1 MGRRRAR
8 PGPEGRERWLLSYA
22 DFITL
27 LFAVFVVLFASSKA
41 DEVKEKHVAA
51 SLRRAFGSGGA
62 VGGMQVFGDRAPQVV
77 QQEAL
82 NIAPPNA
89 FGPRDPQSDP
99 ANKWMPSMQS
109 LHQALSTEIG
119 EGKVEIHLDGRGL
132 VVSLRQTAL
141 FSGGGSDILPGSSD
155 ILAKIAATLRT
166 LPNSIQFEGHTDSLP
181 ISNSRYRDNWEL
193 SAGRSIAMMERFR
206 TEYGLARARLSI
218 AGYAE
223 TSPLASN
230 DTPEGRE
237 RNRRVEL
244 VILNQPS
251 PAGR

>member
-1 MGRRRAR
+1 MRRRRAR

-27 LFAVFVVLFASSKA
+27 LFALFVVLFASSKA

-51 SLRRAFGSGGA
+51 SLRRAFGNGGVVA
-62 VGGMQVFGDRAPQVV
+62 GMQQVFADRPPQAEQV
-77 QQEAL
+77 EAVK
-82 NIAPPNA
+82 AARPPELD
-89 FGPRDPQSDP
+89 PRDPADQ
-99 ANKWMPSMQS
+99 WGRSMQS
-109 LHQALSTEIG
+109 LQKALSTEIG

-155 ILAKIAATLRT
+155 VLAKIAATMRT

-181 ISNSRYRDNWEL
+181 VSNSRYRDNWEL

-206 TEYGLARARLSI
+206 TQYGLARARLSI

-223 TSPLASN
+223 TSPVASN

>member
-1 MGRRRAR
+1 MRRRRAR

-27 LFAVFVVLFASSKA
+27 LFALFVVLFASSKA

-51 SLRRAFGSGGA
+51 SLRRAFGSGGVEPVLA
-62 VGGMQVFGDRAPQVV
+62 DMLPQADQPEAAKVV
-77 QQEAL
+77 PPPAL
-82 NIAPPNA
+82 
-89 FGPRDPQSDP
+89 DP
-99 ANKWMPSMQS
+99 ADQWRRSMQS
-109 LHQALSTEIG
+109 LQKALSTEIG

-141 FSGGGSDILPGSSD
+141 FSGGGSDILPGSFD
-155 ILAKIAATLRT
+155 VLAKIAATLRT

-181 ISNSRYRDNWEL
+181 VSNSRYRDNWEL
-193 SAGRSIAMMERFR
+193 SAGRSIAMMERFH
-206 TEYGLARARLSI
+206 TQYGLARARLSI

-223 TSPLASN
+223 TSPVASN

-237 RNRRVEL
+237 RNRRVEM